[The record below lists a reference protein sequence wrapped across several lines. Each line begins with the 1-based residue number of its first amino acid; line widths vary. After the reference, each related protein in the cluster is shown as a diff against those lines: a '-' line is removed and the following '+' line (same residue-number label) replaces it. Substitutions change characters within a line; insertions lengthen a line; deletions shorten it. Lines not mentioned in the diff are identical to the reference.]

1 MARLIL
7 KRFQCVEDTSESGG
21 ESPYFIT
28 WVGNLNDR
36 SASTLT
42 LTAKSYWNNNVDK
55 GPGAWP
61 VDHVVCPA
69 LPPTPARTLA
79 LAVMVEKDEGRDI
92 LTAELQTMKAS
103 LQTVLGTWIDS
114 GILDSHNA
122 NFVNTMKNTF
132 ESLVRARLQ
141 SSVGADDDLMEE
153 DNWRAARRIALTGQ
167 NEELAIVTFKGG
179 TGQYNVRYGQAA

>member
-1 MARLIL
+1 MARLVL
-7 KRFQCVEDTSESGG
+7 KRFQCVEDTDESGG

-28 WVGNLNDR
+28 WVGNLNNPA
-36 SASTLT
+36 ASTLT

-92 LTAELQTMKAS
+92 VTAEMQAIKATLEGALS
-103 LQTVLGTWIDS
+103 TWVGS
-114 GILDSHNA
+114 GILDSSNA

-132 ESLVRARLQ
+132 ESQVRAKLQ

-167 NEELAIVTFKGG
+167 NEELAIVTFKGD